1 MMDVPE
7 DADEVLDALLR
18 GRWSCRA
25 YLPTPVPRKVIE
37 RMFAIAQRAASW
49 CNTQPWQLEV
59 TSGEGTDRFRNSLLA
74 HVEKT
79 GPRSEPDYP
88 VPEGYTGVYRHRR
101 RLSGWQL
108 YEAVGIQRGDRDG
121 SARQTAKNFEL
132 FGAPHVAI
140 VTVAKEQAVY
150 GAVDAGIYIGTLLLA
165 AQSLGVAAIPQAA
178 LARYA
183 PFLRE
188 YFDVDESRNVLL
200 AISFGYADL
209 EHPANSYRTQRAAI
223 EEVVS
228 FHPR

>member
-1 MMDVPE
+1 MDIRG

-25 YLPTPVPRKVIE
+25 YLPTPVPRRVIE
-37 RMFAIAQRAASW
+37 RMLSIAQRSASW

-59 TSGEGTDRFRNSLLA
+59 TSGEGTDRFRDSLGA
-74 HVEKT
+74 HVKEAGGLST
-79 GPRSEPDYP
+79 PDYP
-88 VPEGYTGVYRHRR
+88 MPELYTGVHRNR
-101 RLSGWQL
+101 RQVSGWQL
-108 YEAVGIQRGDRDG
+108 YEAVGVPRGDRG
-121 SARQTAKNFEL
+121 ASARQTAKNFEL

-140 VTVAKEQAVY
+140 ITVAKEQEVY

-165 AQSLGVAAIPQAA
+165 AQSLGIAAIPQAA

-188 YFDVDESRNVLL
+188 YFDIDESRNVLL

-209 EHPANSYRTQRAAI
+209 DHPVNSYRTQRAAI
-223 EEVVS
+223 EDVVS
-228 FHPR
+228 FHSR